1 MTLLRYMVLALGL
14 CIVGGTL
21 LSLSRHPH
29 WLVRGWDFPRV
40 HIATLAALSGGG
52 YSAFF
57 CTWQWPEWLFVL
69 ALVGCVAWQCSRIFP
84 YTPLAAVQVQR
95 SRAPTHEGSLRL
107 LIANVLM
114 QNHECDRFLQLVHA
128 VDPDMILA
136 VEIDD
141 RWLVQLQP
149 LEHIYPYAV
158 RQPQDNMYG
167 MLLLSRLQLIDPQ
180 VRFMV
185 QKDIPSIHTEV
196 ELRNGVRLVFYG
208 LHPRPPE
215 PLRDQDAIP
224 RNAELLLVGGEISN
238 HNRPS
243 VVAGD
248 LNDVAWSQTN
258 ELFLRLS
265 GLLDPRVG
273 RGFYNTFNAN
283 NPLFRF
289 PLDHI
294 FHSSCF
300 TLRALR
306 RLGHIGSDHFPMCVE
321 LYYEPE
327 ARTAPPPLEQ
337 MPGLEE
343 EAQQQISGAIMDKSV
358 REGETLSQPGNPL
371 RMDFDVWPGTTS
383 GRLSPHEKL
392 RACGPI
398 VASG

>member
-1 MTLLRYMVLALGL
+1 MVLTLLRYLVLAFGL
-14 CIVGGTL
+14 CIIGGTL

-40 HIATLAALSGGG
+40 HIATLGAVSGGA
-52 YSAFF
+52 YAAFF
-57 CTWQWPEWLFVL
+57 CTWQWPEWLFLL
-69 ALVGCVAWQCSRIFP
+69 ALVGCVAWQGYRIFP

-95 SRAPTHEGSLRL
+95 SRAPTPDGSLRL

-114 QNHECDRFLQLVHA
+114 QNRQYDRFFQLVRT

-149 LEHIYPYAV
+149 LEQLYPYAV

-167 MLLLSRLQLIDPQ
+167 MLLLSRLQLINPH

-196 ELRNGVRLVFYG
+196 ALRNGVRVVFYG

-224 RNAELLLVGGEISN
+224 RNAELLLVGDEIST

-243 VVAGD
+243 IVAGD
-248 LNDVAWSQTN
+248 LNDVAWSKTT
-258 ELFLRLS
+258 EFFLRLS

-273 RGFYNTFNAN
+273 RGFYNTFNAH
-283 NPLFRF
+283 NPVFRF

-300 TLRALR
+300 TLRGLR
-306 RLGHIGSDHFPMCVE
+306 RLGHIGSDHFPMCIE

-327 ARTAPPPLEQ
+327 VRVEQPPLEQ
-337 MPGLEE
+337 TPELEE
-343 EAQQQISGAIMDKSV
+343 EAQEQINEAIMDTSV
-358 REGETLSQPGNPL
+358 REGEALS
-371 RMDFDVWPGTTS
+371 
-383 GRLSPHEKL
+383 
-392 RACGPI
+392 
-398 VASG
+398 

>member
-1 MTLLRYMVLALGL
+1 MVLTLLRYLVLALGL

-40 HIATLAALSGGG
+40 HIATLGVVSGGA
-52 YSAFF
+52 YAAFF
-57 CTWQWPEWLFVL
+57 CTWQWPEWLFLL
-69 ALVGCVAWQCSRIFP
+69 ALVGCVAWQCYRIFP
-84 YTPLAAVQVQR
+84 YTPLAAVQVHR
-95 SRAPTHEGSLRL
+95 SRAPTPDGSLRL

-114 QNHECDRFLQLVHA
+114 QNRAFDRFVQLVHA
-128 VDPDMILA
+128 VDPDVILV

-149 LEHIYPYAV
+149 LEQSYPYAV

-167 MLLLSRLQLIDPQ
+167 MLLLSRLQLINPH

-196 ELRNGVRLVFYG
+196 ALRNGVRVVFYG

-215 PLRDQDAIP
+215 PLRDQDAVP
-224 RNAELLLVGGEISN
+224 RNAELLLVGDEIST

-248 LNDVAWSQTN
+248 LNDVAWSKTN
-258 ELFLRLS
+258 EFFLRLS

-283 NPLFRF
+283 NPVFRF

-300 TLRALR
+300 TLSALR
-306 RLGHIGSDHFPMCVE
+306 RLGHIGSDHFPMYVE
-321 LYYEPE
+321 LSYEPE
-327 ARTAPPPLEQ
+327 VRTEQPPLEQ
-337 MPGLEE
+337 TPELEA
-343 EAQQQISGAIMDKSV
+343 EAQEQINEAIMDKSV
-358 REGETLSQPGNPL
+358 REGDTLS
-371 RMDFDVWPGTTS
+371 
-383 GRLSPHEKL
+383 
-392 RACGPI
+392 
-398 VASG
+398 